1 MLPIF
6 LILFAFSC
14 NWIYLSVLNL
24 ELTEVVM
31 GSLWLWNVLLKFF
44 LQSFWKSD
52 CTAVQSLSCVQLFV
66 TPWTAV
72 HQASLSFTMPQSLLQ
87 LMSIELVMP
96 SNHQT
101 FFYMILKR
109 KHYVVDIILGKRYKQ
124 LLFFLLQ
131 SVIRFAFFFQPLDG
145 P

>member
-31 GSLWLWNVLLKFF
+31 GTLWLWNVLLKFF
-44 LQSFWKSD
+44 FTKLLKVKLYCCSVTKLCPTLCDPMDCSAPGFYVLHHAPEFAPTHVHWVGDAIQPSD
-52 CTAVQSLSCVQLFV
+52 
-66 TPWTAV
+66 
-72 HQASLSFTMPQSLLQ
+72 
-87 LMSIELVMP
+87 
-96 SNHQT
+96 

-131 SVIRFAFFFQPLDG
+131 SVIRFAFFFNP
-145 P
+145 